1 MLQFKSTSL
10 GILSFPV
17 CVPNYVLWKYFLI
30 EISFQPKKNILFY
43 FQKAKALKQKKEEGN
58 TAFKAGQLDEA
69 YSLYR

>member
-1 MLQFKSTSL
+1 MFCEKSEIFFMFCRIYQS
-10 GILSFPV
+10 
-17 CVPNYVLWKYFLI
+17 FLI

>member
-1 MLQFKSTSL
+1 MFCRIDQS
-10 GILSFPV
+10 
-17 CVPNYVLWKYFLI
+17 FLI